1 MSLLLKALK
10 QAEAV
15 SGNAPDDLELEPVAP
30 PTDKRGR
37 DWVEPPSPLFGGNG
51 APPPPARRR
60 GWNWPRLSLVPLTA
74 LLAAVVAV
82 GYGIYLYLQLRPAG
96 VMPPPP
102 AAASSSALPAVAP
115 QQPPSPGPTPPAEA
129 VEATP
134 AAEPTQAPARLVAKP
149 AREAA
154 PAPRPR
160 QAAAAAP
167 APSATA
173 MPATDTAGTGGIPRF
188 RPDAHAQLLDDAYG
202 AYQRGDLAE
211 AERLYGEA
219 AARSRS
225 TDALLGLAAVA
236 ASRGQDGEAVR
247 LYREIL
253 ERDPR
258 NASAQA
264 ALLDLLGSSDSQAA
278 ESRLKTLISRE
289 PSPHLYQTLGNL
301 YADQQ
306 RWADAQAAYF
316 EAYRGA
322 PENADYAYNLAV
334 SLDQLR
340 QYAAALGYYE
350 RALAAGGVH
359 RFDRAA
365 AEERVRVLQALP

>member
-1 MSLLLKALK
+1 
-10 QAEAV
+10 
-15 SGNAPDDLELEPVAP
+15 
-30 PTDKRGR
+30 
-37 DWVEPPSPLFGGNG
+37 
-51 APPPPARRR
+51 
-60 GWNWPRLSLVPLTA
+60 
-74 LLAAVVAV
+74 
-82 GYGIYLYLQLRPAG
+82 
-96 VMPPPP
+96 
-102 AAASSSALPAVAP
+102 
-115 QQPPSPGPTPPAEA
+115 
-129 VEATP
+129 
-134 AAEPTQAPARLVAKP
+134 
-149 AREAA
+149 
-154 PAPRPR
+154 
-160 QAAAAAP
+160 
-167 APSATA
+167 
-173 MPATDTAGTGGIPRF
+173 MPATDTAGTAGIPRF
-188 RPDAHAQLLDDAYG
+188 RPDAHAQLLDNAYG

-219 AARSRS
+219 TARSRS

-289 PSPHLYQTLGNL
+289 PNPHLYQTLGNL
-301 YADQQ
+301 YSDQK

-340 QYAAALGYYE
+340 QYPAALGYYE
-350 RALAAGGVH
+350 RALAADGVY

-365 AEERVRVLQALP
+365 AEERVRVLKALP